1 VGIGKQA
8 KVLNPHQLQ
17 AMLSWLEKQRHPQ
30 RNRLIVLLSFK
41 AGLRAKEIAELRWS
55 MVMDASGN
63 ISDQIHLTNKSSKGQ
78 SGRVIAMNK
87 DVRRQLMTVHM
98 QCGIEIQ
105 NANDCVIQTHRQ
117 SRTSAQAIVNL
128 FQDWYRKLGF
138 VGCSSH
144 SGRRTAITNWARKA
158 SLVGGSLRDV
168 QAMAGHASL
177 TTTSRY
183 IEVDSEAQQKLVN
196 A

>member
-1 VGIGKQA
+1 
-8 KVLNPHQLQ
+8 
-17 AMLSWLEKQRHPQ
+17 
-30 RNRLIVLLSFK
+30 
-41 AGLRAKEIAELRWS
+41 

-63 ISDQIHLTNKSSKGQ
+63 VGDQIHLTNKSSEGQ

-87 DVRRQLMTVHM
+87 DVRRQLMAVQM
-98 QCGIEIQ
+98 QSGITIQ
-105 NANDCVIQTHRQ
+105 NANDCVIQTQRRN
-117 SRTSAQAIVNL
+117 RTSAQAIVNL

-138 VGCSSH
+138 IGCSSH

-158 SLVGGSLRDV
+158 ALVGGSLRDV
-168 QAMAGHASL
+168 QAITGHASL

-183 IEVDSEAQQKLVN
+183 IETDSEAQQKLVN